1 MSNNRSLPDTLVGKN
16 RAGSKA
22 IDARTRDPVTPPGK
36 PKTSAL
42 KSRVSRPRGAPL
54 PEEAD
59 PEAPSNAERIWQ
71 VVAAIPKGK
80 VATYGQVADLA
91 GLPRGARLVG
101 RTMSQLPRGS
111 KLPWFRVI
119 NSRGELSFPKNT
131 SSWRR
136 QRNKLKEDGVILI
149 KGRLNLK
156 TYRWEP

>member
-1 MSNNRSLPDTLVGKN
+1 MSVKRSNK
-16 RAGSKA
+16 ASK
-22 IDARTRDPVTPPGK
+22 R
-36 PKTSAL
+36 
-42 KSRVSRPRGAPL
+42 RPRTLTQPV
-54 PEEAD
+54 D
-59 PEAPSNAERIWQ
+59 PEALSNAERIWQ

-101 RTMSQLPRGS
+101 RTMSQLPKGS

-131 SSWRR
+131 ASWRR
-136 QRNKLKEDGVILI
+136 QRDKLKEDGVLLI

-156 TYRWEP
+156 TYRWELD